1 MGVDVVQQL
10 FVQVQLSLNLV
21 VALKQLDS
29 VPAQEAAIDLALN
42 GLLNMGDGML
52 NAAGK
57 DVRQLACLALLGG
70 GNGQLGSL
78 LAALVLQGGDFDGL
92 AAQLV
97 GQLLQVD
104 LVAVLADEVDHVD
117 SHDNGDAELDQLGGQ
132 VEVTLDVGAVDDV
145 QDGVGLLIDEVAA
158 GNDLL
163 QRVGRQRVDT
173 GQVLDHDVVVP
184 LELAFLL
191 LNGNAGPVADI
202 LVRTGQAVEQGGFT
216 AVRVACQSN
225 FNCHLVKPL
234 SLLFQN
240 SLNFD
245 HFGVS
250 LADAELVVANGQLH
264 RVAQR
269 CDLADVNLGALGQ
282 AHVHDA
288 ALDRAL
294 TVQLGNGDGLAD
306 LYIFQSLHTSFLLLV
321 QSIKQPRGCDSKFF
335 TQR

>member
-1 MGVDVVQQL
+1 
-10 FVQVQLSLNLV
+10 
-21 VALKQLDS
+21 
-29 VPAQEAAIDLALN
+29 
-42 GLLNMGDGML
+42 ML

-57 DVRQLACLALLGG
+57 DVRQLACLALLGSG
-70 GNGQLGSL
+70 DGQLGSL
-78 LAALVLQGGDFDGL
+78 LAALVLQGGDLDGL

-173 GQVLDHDVVVP
+173 GQVLDHDVVVT
-184 LELAFLL
+184 LELALL
-191 LNGNAGPVADI
+191 LLDGNAGPVADI

-225 FNCHLVKPL
+225 FNCHVGYTP
-234 SLLFQN
+234 
-240 SLNFD
+240 
-245 HFGVS
+245 
-250 LADAELVVANGQLH
+250 
-264 RVAQR
+264 
-269 CDLADVNLGALGQ
+269 
-282 AHVHDA
+282 
-288 ALDRAL
+288 
-294 TVQLGNGDGLAD
+294 
-306 LYIFQSLHTSFLLLV
+306 
-321 QSIKQPRGCDSKFF
+321 FF
-335 TQR
+335 TFSELTQLRSFRRQPCGR